1 MIAVGTPWGD
11 LDRPPLR
18 EDALRAA
25 LLAPAGPFARL
36 DVAPRTGST
45 NADLLAAAAADPAGY
60 PDLSVLAT
68 DHQVAGRGRLARSW
82 QAPERSSIAV
92 SVLLRPDVPA
102 RRWSWLPLLAGTAVA
117 AAVHRVAGVRAGVKW
132 PNDVLVEVPDG
143 GPDDVPDP
151 VPDTGP
157 DDVRKVAGIL
167 AEAVPGQ
174 GALVVGIGL
183 NVTQTRAELPVPTAT
198 SLRLAGSA
206 TTDRDTVLRAVLR
219 AVADRYVRWVAADGD
234 VTASGLAAEV
244 RESCWTLGRAVRVV
258 LPAGEVVGTAEELD
272 DDGRLVVRDAAGERH
287 ALSAGDVVHAGVGT

>member
-18 EDALRAA
+18 EDSLRAA
-25 LLAPAGPFARL
+25 LLAPSGPLARL
-36 DVAPRTGST
+36 DVVPRTGST
-45 NADLLAAAAADPAGY
+45 NADLLAAAAADPAAY

-92 SVLLRPDVPA
+92 SVLLRPDVPV

-117 AAVHRVAGVRAGVKW
+117 DALHRVAGVRAGVKW
-132 PNDVLVEVPDG
+132 PNDVLVEVPDDEG
-143 GPDDVPDP
+143 DAGPPP
-151 VPDTGP
+151 A
-157 DDVRKVAGIL
+157 RKVAGVL

-198 SLRLAGSA
+198 SLRLAGAA

-219 AVADRYVRWVAADGD
+219 AVADRYARWVAAAGD

-287 ALSAGDVVHAGVGT
+287 PLSAGDVVHAGVGS

>member
-25 LLAPAGPFARL
+25 LLAPSGPFARL

-132 PNDVLVEVPDG
+132 PNDVLVEVPDA
-143 GPDDVPDP
+143 
-151 VPDTGP
+151 GP

-198 SLRLAGSA
+198 SLRLAGAA

-219 AVADRYVRWVAADGD
+219 AVADRYARWVAADGD

>member
-1 MIAVGTPWGD
+1 MGTPWGD

-18 EDALRAA
+18 ADALRAA
-25 LLAPAGPFARL
+25 LLAPSGPFARL
-36 DVAPRTGST
+36 DVVARTGST

-82 QAPERSSIAV
+82 QAPERSSVEV

-117 AAVHRVAGVRAGVKW
+117 AATRRVAGVRAGVKW
-132 PNDVLVEVPDG
+132 PNDVLVEVPDAEQDAG
-143 GPDDVPDP
+143 ADAAGKVAEPAA
-151 VPDTGP
+151 G
-157 DDVRKVAGIL
+157 KVAGVL

-198 SLRLAGSA
+198 SLRLAGAA

-219 AVADRYVRWVAADGD
+219 AVADRYARWVAADGD

>member
-60 PDLSVLAT
+60 PDRSVLAT

-132 PNDVLVEVPDG
+132 PNDVLVEVPD
-143 GPDDVPDP
+143 D
-151 VPDTGP
+151 GP

-219 AVADRYVRWVAADGD
+219 AVADRYARWVAADGD

-244 RESCWTLGRAVRVV
+244 REACWTLGRAVRVV